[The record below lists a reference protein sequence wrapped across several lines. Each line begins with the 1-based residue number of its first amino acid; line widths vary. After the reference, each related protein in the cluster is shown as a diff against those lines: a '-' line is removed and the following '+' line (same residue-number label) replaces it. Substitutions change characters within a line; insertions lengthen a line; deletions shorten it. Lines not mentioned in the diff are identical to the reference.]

1 MAEDPVL
8 DIQITLCI
16 TTDTTVIMDMIL
28 IMVLTIIGVMI
39 LSFIVAGTHR
49 YFLVS
54 VTVTG
59 GTIVITDGTIIIIIT
74 ATMITDIHTIQGMII
89 TEIIT
94 IQTGIHLLFT
104 HQDAVKAA
112 ILSLPA
118 GIAMYPEEFTP
129 LVLLQEEQSLTLLT
143 GTMAAIE
150 IIAIVQ
156 VLQEGIIQ
164 A

>member
-74 ATMITDIHTIQGMII
+74 ATMITDIHTIPVSYTHFRAHETVLDIVCR
-89 TEIIT
+89 
-94 IQTGIHLLFT
+94 LL
-104 HQDAVKAA
+104 
-112 ILSLPA
+112 L
-118 GIAMYPEEFTP
+118 E
-129 LVLLQEEQSLTLLT
+129 
-143 GTMAAIE
+143 
-150 IIAIVQ
+150 
-156 VLQEGIIQ
+156 
-164 A
+164 